1 MFLGV
6 YCSVSAF
13 QGIVH
18 VVCMRHTWRIG
29 VQPGMPLPW
38 AVGLVPCDARA
49 LVFGASV
56 QRGGH
61 VLGSSVADRTGGP
74 VTVSDYLQALL
85 GVSKARSGSSPG
97 LDGKYT
103 HLSYRPAGAESVYW
117 PSVGVG
123 RRAFAGSGFSLLV
136 YPSRYVGSPGEGL
149 LRAGLGQI
157 LPSGRYCGASFLAL
171 RQGSLFH

>member
-56 QRGGH
+56 QKGEH
-61 VLGSSVADRTGGP
+61 VLGSSVADRTRGP
-74 VTVSDYLQALL
+74 VTVWDYLQALL

-103 HLSYRPAGAESVYW
+103 RP
-117 PSVGVG
+117 
-123 RRAFAGSGFSLLV
+123 F
-136 YPSRYVGSPGEGL
+136 
-149 LRAGLGQI
+149 
-157 LPSGRYCGASFLAL
+157 LPSGRRRVGLLAL
-171 RQGSLFH
+171 GRCWSTGLRWLGIFSPRVSFQGM